1 MDHGDAKYRGHR
13 CAYRYKGA
21 WWYIPHHCLRCQ
33 LTGLYLYGHH
43 MGWKSVIWYTWT
55 GHTYSLKFA
64 EMKIRPNHAW
74 IWRHPVLTGTDMRTW
89 CNWNNKTTIIITA
102 WKSPLSSCFITMNRP
117 IGWVFIVHIRQ
128 QTLNRSDYRHPHLTI
143 FVLVAVADGVAQRW
157 TLVGSGPSMGR
168 VGLGRKILR
177 LAWVGLDSVQCQK
190 YLINIQFIYARNS
203 STINSNDK
211 PF

>member
-1 MDHGDAKYRGHR
+1 MDHGDAKHRGHR
-13 CAYRYKGA
+13 CAYLFKGA

-74 IWRHPVLTGTDMRTW
+74 IWRHPVLTGTDTRTW

-157 TLVGSGPSMGR
+157 TLVRSIHGSSRVGSENFTSCVGR
-168 VGLGRKILR
+168 VGLGPMSKI
-177 LAWVGLDSVQCQK
+177 SNK
-190 YLINIQFIYARNS
+190 YSIY
-203 STINSNDK
+203 ICKKFVDYK
-211 PF
+211 F